1 MPNVFG
7 PELLFVGSIVS
18 PFVLRVIIS
27 VSLFYLA
34 FFVFKRLSGLKAQ
47 ALGVLEVLLGV
58 LVALGALTQLAALLS
73 LVVFAWIAVHFNRLA
88 HQPESRGFYVV
99 LAILAFLLFLVGA
112 GSVAAFDIPL

>member
-27 VSLFYLA
+27 AALFYLA
-34 FFVFKRLSGLKAQ
+34 FFVFKRLSGLKAR
-47 ALGVLEVLLGV
+47 ALGALEVLLGV
-58 LVALGALTQLAALLS
+58 LIAVGALTQLAS
-73 LVVFAWIAVHFNRLA
+73 LVSFLLFGWIAIRFNRLA

-99 LAILAFLLFLVGA
+99 LAVLAFLLLLVGA